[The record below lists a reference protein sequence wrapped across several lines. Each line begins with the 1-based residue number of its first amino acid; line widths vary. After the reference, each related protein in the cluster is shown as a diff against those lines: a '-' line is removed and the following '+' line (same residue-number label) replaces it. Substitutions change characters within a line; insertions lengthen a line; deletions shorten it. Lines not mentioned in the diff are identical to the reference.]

1 MRMLYCCK
9 LEATKGRETVG
20 IFGGNLE
27 SLAAQDVLQVCADQ
41 VPEGTEVEYKSDLPV
56 KGGRAQDAWHSG
68 GAVGEYARNAIAEEI
83 TAFANTMGGTVCI
96 GIVETHD
103 HPKRADKPQ
112 PLPRVHELARRI
124 RQAVYDVIDPPL
136 SVLEAAGIDLD
147 GQGNGVVVLRV
158 PPSRRR
164 PHRHAVSKEVFYR
177 RADESVRMSMR
188 EIQELTMQ
196 AVSEAARTEKK
207 LRERR
212 DKFRESSG
220 RWIRDAHQEHEEPWG
235 AGLHFLAMPASPI
248 DLVRVV
254 GRPNLINL
262 HSMLIATTRRGNSE
276 MKWPF
281 PLPPTTQWRPGLRS
295 ISSSYIAPGTRHAAY
310 SLETDG
316 TCELS
321 MCLKLIG
328 DVPDIYESW
337 LLGAFGTILSW
348 IGRLKKESGIGVEYI
363 LAPQISVFGKP
374 ATLKAIEGEFDFDG
388 QLPVGM
394 YDFPLISVGS
404 VEEEPA
410 LVRTFD
416 ADIWNLAGE
425 DALRKPRSFV
435 LA

>member
-1 MRMLYCCK
+1 
-9 LEATKGRETVG
+9 VG

-27 SLAAQDVLQVCADQ
+27 SLAAPDVLQVCADQ

-56 KGGRAQDAWHSG
+56 KDGRAQDTWHTG
-68 GAVGEYARNAIAEEI
+68 GAVGDYARNAIAEEI

-96 GIVETHD
+96 GIAETQD
-103 HPKRADKPQ
+103 HPKRADSPR

-124 RQAVYDVIDPPL
+124 RQAVYGVIDPPL
-136 SVLEAAGIDLD
+136 PVLEAVGIDMD

-177 RADESVRMSMR
+177 RADESVRISMR
-188 EIQELTMQ
+188 EIQELTIQ
-196 AVSEAARTEKK
+196 AVSEAAHTESKI
-207 LRERR
+207 REGR
-212 DKFRESSG
+212 DRFREASA
-220 RWIRDAHQEHEEPWG
+220 RWIKNAHHVHEEHWG
-235 AGLHFLAMPASPI
+235 AALQFFAMPASPI

-254 GRPNLINL
+254 GRPNLINMN
-262 HSMLIATTRRGNSE
+262 SMLIATTGRGNTE

-281 PLPPTTQWRPGLRS
+281 LPTTQWRPGLRS
-295 ISSSYIAPGTRHAAY
+295 ISSSYTATGTRHAAY

-321 MCLKLIG
+321 MCLKLTE
-328 DVPDIYESW
+328 DRRDIYESW
-337 LLGAFGTILSW
+337 LLGGFGTILSW

-363 LAPQISVFGKP
+363 LAPQISVLSKP

-388 QLPVGM
+388 QLPVGT

-404 VEEEPA
+404 AEEESA

-425 DALRKPRSFV
+425 DALRRPRSFV